1 MGFKVFAGLF
11 ACVFV
16 SGALAQDVPA
26 SSEFSKLLQ
35 DHWQRA
41 EQEQVFF
48 RTDPDSYRP
57 HGKLAEVSA
66 QARARR
72 QAFNESILARLATID
87 EADLQ
92 GQDRIS
98 YKLFLYEREA
108 ERESYQYP
116 GHLFPFTSLF
126 GYHSYFA
133 EAPAKMAFNTSA
145 DYERYIVSLADFP
158 RYNREHI
165 ELLEEAVELGYTHYC
180 ESMAGYGATI
190 SGLVVV
196 RPQDSAL
203 FAPFSAMPGSIPAAR
218 QTELQAQALALIETG
233 VVPAYE
239 ELYTFFEQRYMPEC
253 RSEPGISSLE
263 GGAEYYA
270 HLLRFFTTTDMSP
283 AEIHELGLLETKRI
297 RAEMDAVIRQ
307 LGFEGS
313 FREFLDYLRTDS
325 RFYATDPQ
333 DLLEKTAYIAKKMD
347 GMMPAFF
354 GSLARNTYAVRPVE
368 GRGGYYVPG
377 APDGSAPGIFYINV
391 TDLAAKPLYNLE
403 ALTLHEAVPGHHHQ
417 MALAMELDVPPF
429 RTTVYHAAFGEGWGL
444 YSERL
449 GLEAGFYTDPYSNFG
464 RLTYEMWRANRLVID
479 TGIHAFGWSRQR
491 AIDYLLDNSAL
502 TRAEVVAEVDRYI
515 TWPGQATAY
524 KIGELK
530 IRELRASAEAAL
542 GPNFDIRAF
551 HDEVVGN
558 GSVPI
563 AVLESIVDDWIAG
576 QAP

>member
-1 MGFKVFAGLF
+1 MGFRVLTALF
-11 ACVFV
+11 ACFLA
-16 SGALAQDVPA
+16 SGSVAQDA
-26 SSEFSKLLQ
+26 SASAEFNKLLQ

-48 RTDPDSYRP
+48 RTDPDAYRP
-57 HGKLAEVSA
+57 DGKLAEVSI
-66 QARARR
+66 QALARR
-72 QAFNESILARLATID
+72 RAFNESMLARLATID
-87 EADLQ
+87 EAELR
-92 GQDRIS
+92 GQDRVS
-98 YKLFLYEREA
+98 YKLFRYEREA

-133 EAPAKMAFNTSA
+133 EAPAKMAFNDAA
-145 DYERYIVSLADFP
+145 DYQRYIVSLADFP

-165 ELLEEAVELGYTHYC
+165 QLLEQAIELGYTHYC

-190 SGLVVV
+190 SGLIVD
-196 RPQDSAL
+196 RPQDSVL
-203 FAPFSAMPGSIPAAR
+203 FAPFSVMPGTIGAAEQEKLR
-218 QTELQAQALALIETG
+218 AQGLALIETS
-233 VVPAYE
+233 VVPAFE
-239 ELYTFFEQRYMPEC
+239 ALYQFFEQRYMPEC

-263 GGAEYYA
+263 GGADYYA

-283 AEIHELGLLETKRI
+283 ADIHELGLLETTRI
-297 RAEMDAVIRQ
+297 RVEMDAVIRQ

-313 FREFLDYLRTDS
+313 FREFLDYLRTDP
-325 RFYATDPQ
+325 RFYAADSQ

-354 GSLARNTYAVRPVE
+354 GRLARNTYAVRPVD
-368 GRGGYYVPG
+368 GRGAYYAPG
-377 APDGSAPGIFYINV
+377 APDVSAPGIYYINV
-391 TDLAAKPLYNLE
+391 TDLSAKPLYNLE

-417 MALAMELDVPPF
+417 MALAMELDLPPF
-429 RTTVYHAAFGEGWGL
+429 RRTVYHAAFGEGWGL
-444 YSERL
+444 YAERL
-449 GLEAGFYTDPYSNFG
+449 GLEAGFYADPYSNFG

-502 TRAEVVAEVDRYI
+502 TRTEVVAEVDRYI

-530 IRELRASAEAAL
+530 IRELRARAETAL
-542 GPNFDIRAF
+542 GPDFDIRAF
-551 HDEVVGN
+551 HDVVVGN
-558 GSVPI
+558 GSVSI
-563 AVLESIVDDWIAG
+563 AVLESIVDDWIVG